1 MTMKVTC
8 KNRHCENA
16 GIEIEV
22 PDGPATSCG
31 PCGAE
36 LAPQAVDFEPPPVP
50 DPMAELLER
59 IKALEKAAAEQ
70 PSPEQPA
77 TAP

>member
-1 MTMKVTC
+1 MNVTC
-8 KNRHCENA
+8 QNPECVNA

-36 LAPQAVDFEPPPVP
+36 LAPQAEDFEPPQVA
-50 DPMAELLER
+50 DPMAELLAR
-59 IKALEKAAAEQ
+59 IAALEQAAAEQ
-70 PSPEQPA
+70 PEPEQ
-77 TAP
+77 TAPTP